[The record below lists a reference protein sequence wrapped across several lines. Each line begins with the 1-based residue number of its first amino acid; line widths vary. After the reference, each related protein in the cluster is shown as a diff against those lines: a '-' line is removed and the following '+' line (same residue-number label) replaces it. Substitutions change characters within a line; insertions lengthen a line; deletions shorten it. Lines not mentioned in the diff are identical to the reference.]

1 MFNLMFYTAADR
13 CLQLLTR
20 PGKTL
25 THIVYKS
32 GMQSTLT
39 HYRALPDPK
48 PVVVGIGWVV
58 ECVEKR
64 AKVETGKFEMSLE
77 EVAGSVSGLKDTKV
91 CCMPCIWLRR
101 SSLRDLGKAAS
112 SSANYVAT

>member
-1 MFNLMFYTAADR
+1 M
-13 CLQLLTR
+13 
-20 PGKTL
+20 P
-25 THIVYKS
+25 
-32 GMQSTLT
+32 STLT

-91 CCMPCIWLRR
+91 GFVPTSGLGGT
-101 SSLRDLGKAAS
+101 SLRDLGKTASTS
-112 SSANYVAT
+112 SSANQIAIQICRQNVFW

>member
-1 MFNLMFYTAADR
+1 MFNLVLINRTVADNH
-13 CLQLLTR
+13 LQLLTR

-32 GMQSTLT
+32 GMLSTLT
-39 HYRALPDPK
+39 HFRALPDPK

-91 CCMPCIWLRR
+91 RCVPMSR
-101 SSLRDLGKAAS
+101 LG
-112 SSANYVAT
+112 

>member
-1 MFNLMFYTAADR
+1 M
-13 CLQLLTR
+13 
-20 PGKTL
+20 

-32 GMQSTLT
+32 GMLSTLT
-39 HYRALPDPK
+39 HFRALPDPK
-48 PVVVGIGWVV
+48 PIVVGIGWVV

-91 CCMPCIWLRR
+91 RCVP
-101 SSLRDLGKAAS
+101 
-112 SSANYVAT
+112 ANV

>member
-1 MFNLMFYTAADR
+1 MFNLVLINCTVADYH
-13 CLQLLTR
+13 LQLLTR

-32 GMQSTLT
+32 GMLSTLT
-39 HYRALPDPK
+39 HFRALPDPK

-91 CCMPCIWLRR
+91 RCVPMSR
-101 SSLRDLGKAAS
+101 LG
-112 SSANYVAT
+112 